1 MKILNKLYPKISG
14 EMQGFF
20 KETKEK
26 KLNKEQAMRILLK
39 SPEFLDPVLFVLFT
53 LENNVVEL
61 SYKNYIIYMKN
72 KGIKAKNKNLVLAA
86 EEALL
91 IQAQAKL

>member
-1 MKILNKLYPKISG
+1 
-14 EMQGFF
+14 
-20 KETKEK
+20 
-26 KLNKEQAMRILLK
+26 LL
-39 SPEFLDPVLFVLFT
+39 DGHNPVLFVLFT
-53 LENNVVEL
+53 LENNIVEL
-61 SYKNYIIYMKN
+61 SYKSYIIYMKN